1 MSQQPQTL
9 HRILIQF
16 KLGMQFPMRG
26 IVFGYV
32 VDCTSKIASE
42 PVERE
47 LSDYLAGSLTTL
59 EVGFEYLKYII
70 RNLP

>member
-1 MSQQPQTL
+1 
-9 HRILIQF
+9 
-16 KLGMQFPMRG
+16 MRG

-32 VDCTSKIASE
+32 VDCTSKIVSE
-42 PVERE
+42 PVVRE